1 MSRALQNWGT
11 YRTIVWVSVIMGR
24 FAFASSA
31 PAAELLPPAQQN
43 ALVQRYC
50 AVCHTD
56 AVKNGG
62 LSLEHYDAAQA
73 NPALAAMLLSK
84 LQNNAMG
91 AAGSG
96 IPEKA
101 TRDAWVAATADQAA
115 GATRWT
121 VIRTETPESHD
132 TVLTASIIRDVA
144 PRGQGVG
151 APVYRLTLACN
162 IASHKGDIQLAWAPS
177 PQTDRTFFVS
187 VDGNLGI
194 PHSLEGR
201 EEKMGNGAAV
211 ATGLAASMLNLPLP
225 ETTLTIN
232 ELFPGE
238 TVLFPFGALGQ
249 VERRQLALCFRTTAT
264 ESPNR
269 TH

>member
-1 MSRALQNWGT
+1 MNTALQSSRA
-11 YRTIVWVSVIMGR
+11 YRTVVWVAVIMGR
-24 FAFASSA
+24 FAGSA
-31 PAAELLPPAQQN
+31 PAAELLPAAQQN
-43 ALVQRYC
+43 ALVQKYC

-56 AVKNGG
+56 AVRNGG
-62 LSLEHYDAAQA
+62 LSLEHYDAAQV

-91 AAGSG
+91 AAGLG
-96 IPEKA
+96 IPDKA
-101 TRDAWVAATADQAA
+101 TRDAWVAATASQAA
-115 GATRWT
+115 GAAQWT
-121 VIRTETPESHD
+121 VTRTEVPESHD
-132 TVLTASIIRDVA
+132 TILTASIVRDVA
-144 PRGQGVG
+144 PRGEGVG

-162 IASHKGDIQLAWAPS
+162 IASHKGDIQLTWAPS

-187 VDGNLGI
+187 VDGNSGI

-201 EEKMGNGAAV
+201 EERMGNGATV
-211 ATGLAASMLNLPLP
+211 ATGLGASMLNLPLP

-238 TVLFPFGALGQ
+238 TVVFPFGALGQ
-249 VERRQLALCFRTTAT
+249 VDRRQLALCLPAAAT

-269 TH
+269 TR